1 MLNNQTGNMEKNQA
15 ATRLQQSTAANN
27 ALLHTQII
35 GTNQGNRGH
44 LALGEES
51 ELINLKKST
60 AKGRDWKMAL
70 PRTNSAYAIPLQSA
84 GTGRGK

>member
-1 MLNNQTGNMEKNQA
+1 MLYYINKLSA
-15 ATRLQQSTAANN
+15 STK
-27 ALLHTQII
+27 T
-35 GTNQGNRGH
+35 NRGH

-60 AKGRDWKMAL
+60 AKGRDRKMAL